1 MTERAPSVTEAPD
14 YKATMKLPA
23 TDFPMRANSAQREP
37 EFIQRW
43 ESQDVYGQL
52 QAKRA
57 GADTFILHDGPPYLS
72 SPNIHLGHA
81 LNRVMKDVVVKSMA
95 MRGKRAPFVP
105 GYDCHGLPI
114 ENAVLRNVQGGRSAM
129 SPLALRQR
137 CAEFAR
143 TNLAGQQEKFR
154 RLGILADWA
163 NPYLTME
170 PAFEAKQIGVF
181 GEMMRR
187 GFIYRGLK
195 PVHWCPTC
203 ETALAEAEVEHDD
216 HISTSIYVKFML
228 KATSQAMMG
237 KLAKFSEPIYLV
249 IWTTTPWTLPANLG
263 IAVHPK
269 LNYVVLQTDKHGLCM
284 VAEELKDDFLK
295 ETGLTGEVVSKLSG
309 MELVQLQA
317 QHPFIPL
324 RTSTVVLGDHVTAE
338 SGTGL
343 VHTAP
348 GHGLDDYEV
357 GRKFGLGILAPVD
370 SRGVFTAEAGALVE
384 GLRYTKGNEVIV
396 ERLRDSGAL
405 IHAAAFQ
412 HSYPHCWRCHK
423 PVIFRATEQWFAS
436 VEGFRKEALAAIEG
450 VKWVPEVGEKRI
462 ANMVAGRSDWC
473 ISRQR
478 TWGVPIP
485 VFYCLADGEVLATP
499 ESIAGV
505 AKAIGAE
512 GSDVWWQKE
521 AKDILPEG
529 CVCAKCGGTEFR
541 KETDIMDVWF
551 DSGSSHAAVLD
562 TREGLSSPADLY
574 LEGTDQYRGWFQ
586 SSLLTSVATKGQAPY
601 RTVVTHGFTVD
612 ESGRKM
618 SKSIGNVIEP
628 AKVIEQ
634 YGADVLRLWV
644 ASVDYTSDVRVSDNI
659 LKQLSD
665 VYRKLRNTARYML
678 SVLGDF
684 DPATQS
690 VAYGDLDELDRHTL
704 ARFSL
709 LVDEVSEAL
718 DGFELAKAVQALQ
731 VYASVELSSFAF
743 DVQKDVLYADA
754 EASPR
759 RRSAQTAMAQVLVG
773 FTKLLAPIAS
783 TLAED
788 IWDHLPASLKEGA
801 TSVFLAD
808 WPAPPAAWRNE
819 ALLEAWAPLHAWRD
833 VALKELEAARREKL
847 IGASQ
852 AARLVFHVPDASLMA
867 HLQALGSDRL
877 AQLTLTSEVSL
888 VEAPAPAAAEAKAEG
903 EEAKA
908 SVEGLRVEVLQ
919 AQGAKCARCWN
930 HRPDVGAHEAD
941 PCLCGRCVD
950 AVAGLKA

>member
-1 MTERAPSVTEAPD
+1 METERAAASEGPD

-37 EFIQRW
+37 AFIERW
-43 ESQDVYGQL
+43 ESQGLYAKL

-57 GADTFILHDGPPYLS
+57 EAPLFLLHDGPPYLS

-81 LNRVMKDVVVKSMA
+81 LNRVMKDLVVKSQA

-114 ENAVLRNVQGGRSAM
+114 ENAVLRNVEGGRSAM

-143 TNLAGQQEKFR
+143 ANLAGQQAKFR
-154 RLGILADWA
+154 RLGILADWEH
-163 NPYLTME
+163 PYLTMD

-187 GFIYRGLK
+187 GYIYRGLK

-216 HISTSIYVKFML
+216 HISTAIHVKFML

-237 KLAKFSEPIYLV
+237 KLARFSEPVYLV
-249 IWTTTPWTLPANLG
+249 IWTTTPWTLPANTG

-269 LNYVVLQTDKHGLCM
+269 LHYVVLKTDKHGLCM
-284 VAEELKDDFLK
+284 VAKELQAAFL
-295 ETGLTGEVVSKLSG
+295 EATEMSGEVVAELSG

-324 RTSTVVLGDHVTAE
+324 RTSQIVLGDHVTAE
-338 SGTGL
+338 AGTGL

-348 GHGLDDYEV
+348 GHGLEDYEV
-357 GRKFGLGILAPVD
+357 GRKFGLPVLAPVD
-370 SRGVFTAEAGALVE
+370 SRGVFTAEAGSLVE
-384 GLRYTKGNEVIV
+384 GLRYTKGNEVII
-396 ERLRDSGAL
+396 ERLKDSGAL
-405 IHAAAFQ
+405 VHAAALQ

-436 VEGFRKEALAAIEG
+436 VEGFRQEALSAIEG
-450 VKWVPEVGEKRI
+450 VRWVPAVGEKRI

-478 TWGVPIP
+478 SWGVPIP
-485 VFYCLADGEVLATP
+485 VFYCQADGEVLATP
-499 ESIAGV
+499 ET
-505 AKAIGAE
+505 IGHVQSRIEQE
-512 GSDVWWQKE
+512 GSDLWWKLE
-521 AKDILPEG
+521 AHELLPEG
-529 CVCAKCGGTEFR
+529 TSCAKCGGKAFR
-541 KETDIMDVWF
+541 KESDIMDVWF
-551 DSGSSHAAVLD
+551 DSGSSHTSVLEA
-562 TREGLSSPADLY
+562 RPGLGWPADLY
-574 LEGTDQYRGWFQ
+574 MEGTDQYRGWFQ
-586 SSLLTSVATKGQAPY
+586 SSLLTAVATKGHAPY

-612 ESGRKM
+612 EAGRKM

-644 ASVDYTSDVRVSDNI
+644 ASVDYTGDVRVSDNI

-684 DPATQS
+684 DPATQM
-690 VAYGDLDELDRHTL
+690 VAHADMDALDQHTL
-704 ARFSL
+704 ARFAH
-709 LVDEVSEAL
+709 LVQTVSEEL
-718 DGFELAKAVQALQ
+718 DRFEFAKVVQALQ
-731 VYASVELSSFAF
+731 SYASVELSSFAF
-743 DVQKDVLYADA
+743 DVQKDVLYADP
-754 EASPR
+754 EGSPR
-759 RRSAQTAMAQVLVG
+759 RRSAQSAMAQVLVG
-773 FTKLLAPIAS
+773 FTKLLAPITS

-788 IWDHLPASLKEGA
+788 IWDHLPEALKEGA
-801 TSVFLAD
+801 MSVFLAD
-808 WPAPPAAWRNE
+808 WPAPPAAWSDPE
-819 ALLEAWAPLHAWRD
+819 VIAAWAPVQAWRD
-833 VALKELEAARREKL
+833 VALRELEAARKDKR

-852 AARLVFHVPDASLMA
+852 AASLTFQVPNPALLA
-867 HLQALGSDRL
+867 HLQALGTTRI
-877 AQLTLTSEVSL
+877 AQLTLTSSVRL
-888 VEAPAPAAAEAKAEG
+888 EAKAPPPPAEGEAAAEG
-903 EEAKA
+903 W
-908 SVEGLRVEVLQ
+908 SVEGLEVLVGP
-919 AQGAKCARCWN
+919 AEGEKCARCWN
-930 HRPDVGAHEAD
+930 HRPDVGAHEAH
-941 PCLCGRCVD
+941 PHLCGRCVE
-950 AVAGLKA
+950 AVSSLAG